1 MESSY
6 WQWFC
11 NLMIQDQLS
20 LVFWFC
26 FFISLSVHVF
36 CFWLF
41 PLKSQ
46 DVVYRFRHHNYF
58 QCVSDCKSL
67 CPKHNETKQIESQF
81 ASEKGL
87 LQGHGRRW
95 VAYGPPNPKLSKGF
109 QQYTFKGKVGGGGQ
123 LLQTSW
129 YQNPLFLLLSVQVSH
144 DVPVNLQ

>member
-6 WQWFC
+6 GQWFC

-67 CPKHNETKQIESQF
+67 CPKHNETKQIESQSLHQRKDYCR
-81 ASEKGL
+81 AMEGDGWL
-87 LQGHGRRW
+87 MAPQT
-95 VAYGPPNPKLSKGF
+95 PNSPKGF
-109 QQYTFKGKVGGGGQ
+109 SNI
-123 LLQTSW
+123 LLKAKWRVVVSCCKLLGIRILCSCCC
-129 YQNPLFLLLSVQVSH
+129 PCRSVMMFL
-144 DVPVNLQ
+144 